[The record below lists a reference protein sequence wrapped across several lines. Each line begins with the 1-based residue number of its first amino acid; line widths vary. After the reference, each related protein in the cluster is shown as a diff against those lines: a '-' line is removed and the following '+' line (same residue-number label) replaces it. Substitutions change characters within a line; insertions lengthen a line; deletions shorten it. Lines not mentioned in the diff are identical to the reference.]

1 MIEPPASGSPA
12 SGAERNALP
21 EAADAAMRNAVFESL
36 RSVAPEFDPAEID
49 PRRPLRDEVDIDSF
63 DFLNLLIDLQARTG
77 IEVPEADYARVGTLD
92 AMLAYLLEKKR
103 GTASAP
109 PAPIA

>member
-1 MIEPPASGSPA
+1 MIERAASGSA
-12 SGAERNALP
+12 ATGATQEAPSNATN
-21 EAADAAMRNAVFESL
+21 AAMRNAVFESL

-63 DFLNLLIDLQARTG
+63 DFLNLLIDLRARTG
-77 IEVPEADYARVGTLD
+77 IDVPEADYARVGTLD